1 MTPAATQRALDRF
14 GPVFVQLYG
23 QGETPMTATVL
34 RRQDH
39 RPDALGSAGRARPG
53 VDVRIMNENGEL
65 APPDTVGE
73 VVVRGPSVMSGYW
86 NRPEASAETLRDG
99 WLHTGDLGR
108 IADDGLLYLLDRTK
122 DMIISGGSNVYA
134 VEVEQVLSAHPDV
147 ADVAVVGVPDDLWGE
162 LVVAVVVPAAGDGSP
177 LDTAALE
184 AHCRAALGGLQDPT
198 TLGTGRDPAAQ
209 CLRQGTQA

>member
-39 RPDALGSAGRARPG
+39 RPDTLGSAGRARPG

-86 NRPEASAETLRDG
+86 NRPEASAETLATAG
-99 WLHTGDLGR
+99 STP
-108 IADDGLLYLLDRTK
+108 AT
-122 DMIISGGSNVYA
+122 SGAS
-134 VEVEQVLSAHPDV
+134 
-147 ADVAVVGVPDDLWGE
+147 
-162 LVVAVVVPAAGDGSP
+162 
-177 LDTAALE
+177 
-184 AHCRAALGGLQDPT
+184 PT
-198 TLGTGRDPAAQ
+198 TVCSTSSTAPR
-209 CLRQGTQA
+209 T

>member
-39 RPDALGSAGRARPG
+39 RPDAARQRRPRPSRRSRCGSSTRTAQ
-53 VDVRIMNENGEL
+53 L
-65 APPDTVGE
+65 APPDEVGE

-86 NRPEASAETLRDG
+86 NRPEATAETLRDG

-108 IADDGLLYLLDRTK
+108 IADDGLSTSSTAPRT
-122 DMIISGGSNVYA
+122 
-134 VEVEQVLSAHPDV
+134 
-147 ADVAVVGVPDDLWGE
+147 
-162 LVVAVVVPAAGDGSP
+162 
-177 LDTAALE
+177 
-184 AHCRAALGGLQDPT
+184 
-198 TLGTGRDPAAQ
+198 
-209 CLRQGTQA
+209 

>member
-1 MTPAATQRALDRF
+1 
-14 GPVFVQLYG
+14 
-23 QGETPMTATVL
+23 
-34 RRQDH
+34 
-39 RPDALGSAGRARPG
+39 
-53 VDVRIMNENGEL
+53 MNENGEL

>member
-1 MTPAATQRALDRF
+1 
-14 GPVFVQLYG
+14 
-23 QGETPMTATVL
+23 
-34 RRQDH
+34 
-39 RPDALGSAGRARPG
+39 
-53 VDVRIMNENGEL
+53 MNENGEL

-108 IADDGLLYLLDRTK
+108 IADDGLLHLLDRTK

-177 LDTAALE
+177 ARHRRARSALPR
-184 AHCRAALGGLQDPT
+184 RAGGLQDPT

-209 CLRQGTQA
+209 CLRQGAQA